1 MRIQVEN
8 LVEKDIPDL
17 VSFTKG
23 AFLDTFVQYCD
34 AGDMRIYCA
43 AAFTIPQFRAEFFDT
58 KCQFFVIKLNS
69 KIIAYAKM
77 RFDFEK
83 VSELEGFR
91 YIEIQRFYV
100 EKEFHGKGIA
110 QILMKKCLEHAQ
122 KLKFEV
128 IWLGVTDYNIRARK
142 FYKKYDFEEISKH
155 IFPFGN
161 SNPVDLIVAKFLKQ
175 A

>member
-1 MRIQVEN
+1 MDFEIEN
-8 LVEKDIPDL
+8 LAEKDTPNL
-17 VSFTKG
+17 VSFAKKT
-23 AFLDTFVQYCD
+23 FLDTFEQHCD
-34 AGDMRIYCA
+34 AEDMRIYCDT
-43 AAFTIPQFRAEFFDT
+43 AFTILQFRAEFFDT
-58 KCQFFVIKLNS
+58 KCQFFVIKLNF

-83 VSELEGFR
+83 VSELEAFR

-142 FYKKYDFEEISKH
+142 FYEKYGFEEISKH

-161 SNPVDLIVAKFLKQ
+161 SNPVDLIVAKFLE
-175 A
+175 